1 MTNESR
7 QYTGKSRQYTG
18 RVVGV
23 HDVSPDTRKLTVEI
37 DNKQRLPFNAGQYV
51 HLAVEGFEH
60 RPFSIAS
67 APHEPLLEFHVKSSG
82 RGLSAH
88 ITEALQPGSPILLE
102 GPLGISHWRPSDGT
116 ITRPLLAIAG
126 GLGIAP
132 LKSIIEACLHDRS
145 HPPVHLY
152 WGARQR
158 SQLYLDD
165 YFRGLTRK
173 YPRFSYIP
181 VLSDDKND
189 PSQGTDSY
197 RTGLL
202 GHAVAEDFETL
213 SGMSIYM
220 AGPAAMID
228 ATVPLLL
235 HKDAEEDYIFSDG
248 FKL

>member
-1 MTNESR
+1 MTHSR
-7 QYTGKSRQYTG
+7 PGGEARQYTG
-18 RVVGV
+18 RIIGV

-37 DNKQRLPFNAGQYV
+37 DNKQRLPFSAGQYV
-51 HLAVEGFEH
+51 HLALPGFDP

-67 APHEPLLEFHVKSSG
+67 PPHEPLLEFHVKSSAG
-82 RGLSAH
+82 RGGGKDSLSAH
-88 ITEALQPGSPILLE
+88 IVEELAPGSPISLT
-102 GPLGISHWRPSDGT
+102 GPLGSGHWRPEA
-116 ITRPLLAIAG
+116 RPLLALAG

-165 YFRGLTRK
+165 YFRALGKK

-181 VLSDDKND
+181 VLSDEKND
-189 PSQGTDSY
+189 SGFGAHY
-197 RTGLL
+197 RTGMT
-202 GHAVAEDFETL
+202 GAAVAEDFDTL
-213 SGMSIYM
+213 AGISIYM

-228 ATVPLLL
+228 ATLPLLL
-235 HKDAEEDYIFSDG
+235 HKGAEEDYIFSDG